1 MSSGAR
7 DRYEGEES
15 GRIGNQEKK
24 FDKKKKPNIEEK
36 AKEKRTTHKGNKR
49 EKNFDLA
56 IFLKEQSSD
65 GVQIR
70 NVLKKGKRK

>member
-1 MSSGAR
+1 MGWKGKR
-7 DRYEGEES
+7 RNLT
-15 GRIGNQEKK
+15 RRRNQTLRKK
-24 FDKKKKPNIEEK
+24 Q
-36 AKEKRTTHKGNKR
+36 KRRGQHIKWAKGNKR